1 VLPRIRKADLGLAKS
16 QSLPS
21 ANIHGPQVVVGELKL
36 PNNMAFTS
44 SQPIDLLYDA
54 ARRGEVAIIR
64 QLLQD
69 PQLDINAQNGKGHS
83 ALILATYDNHLDAAR
98 LLIERGADL
107 NLQDASGNTAL
118 MGVAF
123 KGYADIARL
132 LIEAGADL
140 NSTNGNGGTALMF
153 ATLFG
158 RNELVKILLEAGAD
172 ATLKDVRGLTA
183 LHLAGQQGNEEAWKL
198 LGGSEDE

>member
-1 VLPRIRKADLGLAKS
+1 
-16 QSLPS
+16 
-21 ANIHGPQVVVGELKL
+21 
-36 PNNMAFTS
+36 
-44 SQPIDLLYDA
+44 
-54 ARRGEVAIIR
+54 
-64 QLLQD
+64 
-69 PQLDINAQNGKGHS
+69 
-83 ALILATYDNHLDAAR
+83 
-98 LLIERGADL
+98 
-107 NLQDASGNTAL
+107 

-140 NSTNGNGGTALMF
+140 NRTNGNGGTALMF

-158 RNELVKILLEAGAD
+158 RNEIVKILLEAGAD

-183 LHLAGQQGNEEAWKL
+183 LHLAGQQGNEEAWAL